1 MPWWIVISIV
11 YIFVGMVVSRLV
23 GSDVRKKPEGTDGAD
38 DALLIC
44 IMLFWL
50 PIIVVIFFLL
60 LLAGMAGATL
70 GKKNKDA
77 KQK

>member
-1 MPWWIVISIV
+1 MPWWLFITIA
-11 YIFVGMVVSRLV
+11 YLFVGMVVSRLA
-23 GSDVRKKPEGTDGAD
+23 GSDVRKKPEGTDGVD
-38 DALLIC
+38 DALLIV

-50 PIIVVIFFLL
+50 PIVVSIVVFF

-70 GKKNKDA
+70 GRKNKDA